1 MKNNEDKMKF
11 ILDRIKEYMNTYD
24 CTIENAIS
32 WSLSDWNHN
41 DYQLDLDDV
50 DLEKTSKSN
59 VDLEK
64 TSDFKKLVKG
74 LVRVFLRIKFKN
86 WRKNNG

>member
-24 CTIENAIS
+24 CTIEKAIS

-64 TSDFKKLVKG
+64 TSDFK
-74 LVRVFLRIKFKN
+74 RF
-86 WRKNNG
+86 

>member
-11 ILDRIKEYMNTYD
+11 ILDRIKEYMNTSN
-24 CTIENAIS
+24 CTIEDAIS
-32 WSLSDWNHN
+32 WSLSDWDHN

-59 VDLEK
+59 VVEEEPVA
-64 TSDFKKLVKG
+64 KKEEV
-74 LVRVFLRIKFKN
+74 VEEN
-86 WRKNNG
+86 C